1 MEYYEFDSE
10 KAFKEASEPSRRT
23 FFKKIGAVVAGAVA
37 GDRILG
43 KTPEKPVYI
52 PDPPPPAYEQHYDFN
67 SMLSSGAT
75 FSTYST
81 TPIGYTCILGD
92 YPYHPM
98 KDK

>member
-43 KTPEKPVYI
+43 KTVEKPVRI
-52 PDPPPPAYEQHYDFN
+52 PDPPDPIRKEMEYQYHFATTAAYPTAYMTTD
-67 SMLSSGAT
+67 SISLST
-75 FSTYST
+75 
-81 TPIGYTCILGD
+81 D
-92 YPYHPM
+92 PYWYIKNKP
-98 KDK
+98 